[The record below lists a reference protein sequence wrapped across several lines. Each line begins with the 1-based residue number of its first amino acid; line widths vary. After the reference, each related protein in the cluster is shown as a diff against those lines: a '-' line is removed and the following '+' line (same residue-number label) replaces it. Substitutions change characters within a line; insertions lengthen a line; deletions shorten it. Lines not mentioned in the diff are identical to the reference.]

1 MTRKTDFWQ
10 PQYVIN
16 SNIARSL
23 MEIEAARVAVE
34 YTPLTP
40 AVENVIRNRVCIRS
54 SHYSTIIEGNRLTI
68 QEAYLYCQP
77 VCDNREGQVQ
87 KQCIYHPRLFR

>member
-1 MTRKTDFWQ
+1 MLMTRKTDFWQ

-16 SNIARSL
+16 SNIIRLL

-40 AVENVIRNRVCIRS
+40 AVENIIRNRVRIRS
-54 SHYSTIIEGNRLTI
+54 SHYSTFIEGNRLTI
-68 QEAYLYCQP
+68 QEANAVVNLLRDKP
-77 VCDNREGQVQ
+77 GGFF
-87 KQCIYHPRLFR
+87 P